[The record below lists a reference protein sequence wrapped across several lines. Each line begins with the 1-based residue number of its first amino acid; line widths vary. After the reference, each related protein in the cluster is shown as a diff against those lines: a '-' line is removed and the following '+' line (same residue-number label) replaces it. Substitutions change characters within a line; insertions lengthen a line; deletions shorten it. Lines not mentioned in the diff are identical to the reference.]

1 MSRGYRIT
9 WVTAAGQVSARDT
22 LTVQLSL
29 LGILPAGDM
38 VSLLREELA
47 RDGWTPDPEEPGGF
61 TRVVAPGLV
70 ARLAPDGGAVTVTA
84 AERKNISATGDSQDS
99 ADRALSKAEAQA
111 RETLLAELGRRL
123 AAVEPDL
130 RERVGAALQRVYLE
144 ALRRKAASLGQVESV
159 QEHTGPDG
167 QLEVTIKVRT

>member
-9 WVTAAGQVSARDT
+9 WVTVTGQVSARDT
-22 LTVQLSL
+22 LTVPLSL

-38 VSLLREELA
+38 VALLRDELQ
-47 RDGWTPDPEEPGGF
+47 RDGWTPDPSQPDALARE
-61 TRVVAPGLV
+61 VAPGLV

-84 AERKNISATGDSQDS
+84 RDTRDVSAQGMDRDAAT
-99 ADRALSKAEAQA
+99 RALSSSEGATREAL
-111 RETLLAELGRRL
+111 TAELGRRL
-123 AAVEPDL
+123 VAVEPDL
-130 RERVGAALQRVYLE
+130 RVGAALQRVYLE

-167 QLEVTIKVRT
+167 QVEVTIKVRT